1 MSSGPLAGVSSYPGR
16 YAHVDEPVTELEAL
30 GGRPRDHW
38 LELLHEA
45 DVPAAP
51 VHTVDEVV
59 QDPHVLDAGLLR
71 QAVGPAGERFLVPR
85 GAIAYAGDLDAC
97 SMEVPALGG

>member
-1 MSSGPLAGVSSYPGR
+1 MSSG
-16 YAHVDEPVTELEAL
+16 
-30 GGRPRDHW
+30 
-38 LELLHEA
+38 LLHEA

-51 VHTVDEVV
+51 IHPVDEVV